1 MTCPRHVPSRHNT
14 AQAVRR
20 RLQSHACAA
29 ASLPDTPPR
38 HAAVLR
44 GAEWCGGRVRWP
56 DEEPTPAPP
65 RSAEAS
71 ALFDSARKV
80 ADGGDAAGAA
90 AAYRVAL
97 KASPS
102 DAAGWVSLGVQLSAV
117 DGAED
122 ETLAAF
128 EQALSAAD
136 WLSVA

>member
-1 MTCPRHVPSRHNT
+1 M
-14 AQAVRR
+14 
-20 RLQSHACAA
+20 
-29 ASLPDTPPR
+29 
-38 HAAVLR
+38 
-44 GAEWCGGRVRWP
+44 RWP

-128 EQALSAAD
+128 EQAVAVAEPSDVRPPLTLARYFARLSRPAEAI
-136 WLSVA
+136 A